1 MYYQA
6 VEDMLTHMIKAS
18 EQAPREL
25 TESLKECPYS
35 QLKKKKTNKK
45 NQQQKKKEL
54 LHGMNLAET
63 SHLFLKV

>member
-35 QLKKKKTNKK
+35 QLKKKKPTKKTNNKK
-45 NQQQKKKEL
+45 KRASAWHEL
-54 LHGMNLAET
+54 G
-63 SHLFLKV
+63 

>member
-35 QLKKKKTNKK
+35 QLKKKK
-45 NQQQKKKEL
+45 NQQKKPTTKKKEL

>member
-45 NQQQKKKEL
+45 NQQQKKKSFC
-54 LHGMNLAET
+54 MA
-63 SHLFLKV
+63 